1 MAESRL
7 MSSRARGFAVNSL
20 VGADHSP
27 GGGGGGIA
35 SYDEP
40 LIKNEYNP
48 DYQTIKTEAYG
59 SPGTQFTDAGSDRDQ
74 APPPPPLNE
83 ESEVILELEKK
94 DLWQAF
100 CKHGTE
106 MVITKAGRRL
116 FPALKCKVSG
126 LDPNA
131 KYAFLVDIVPADD
144 CRYKFSNCEWVVA
157 GKADPEPPKRM
168 YVHPESPNTGAHWMK
183 KIVSFHKLK
192 MTNNV
197 SDTGGYAILNSMH
210 RYQPRV
216 HIVQCDDVYKIP
228 WCAFRT
234 MIFPETEFY
243 AVTAYQSEK
252 ITQLKIEHNPFA
264 KGFREPG
271 TATQAA
277 EERHESKD
285 VNHVI
290 IALEHYGAPPFIA
303 AGGSIQHTQ
312 APAGKSSCKYQQ
324 SQFDM
329 NSPVQ
334 NGVPLHIAPY
344 PEDLPTPQ
352 ATSSAVPLPML
363 LGSSTSPSQLS
374 KACYDIDTYPYSATA
389 WSDGLANAQIPY
401 SAALADFPPAAR
413 ESVGYRGSPLNAA
426 TAIDYPGDLRVT
438 NFYNS
443 SYIPLMYGHAPGDT
457 GAWSYPGIQALER
470 GSATPPAVSE
480 STKPLIPLAD
490 HSNPGSPAPVVNT
503 PTPPPVV
510 STPNSGLIGAIPASD
525 SDFSAVNNCLY
536 SKEHPRSRFSNR
548 GDHPYWGLATANH

>member
-1 MAESRL
+1 MQNFERMADPILST
-7 MSSRARGFAVNSL
+7 RARGFAVNSL
-20 VGADHSP
+20 VGDQNTPASP
-27 GGGGGGIA
+27 GLSFQEQNSDSGT
-35 SYDEP
+35 
-40 LIKNEYNP
+40 LIKSEFAGGS

-59 SPGTQFTDAGSDRDQ
+59 SPGSQFTDPGEREQQVPAP
-74 APPPPPLNE
+74 APPQLNE
-83 ESEVILELEKK
+83 ESEVTLELEKK
-94 DLWQAF
+94 ELWQSF

-131 KYAFLVDIVPADD
+131 KYAFLVDVVPADD

-183 KIVSFHKLK
+183 KIISFHKLK

-197 SDTGGYAILNSMH
+197 SDTSGYAILNSMH

-216 HIVQCDDVYKIP
+216 HIVQCDDIYKIP

-234 MIFPETEFY
+234 MIFQETEFF

-285 VNHVI
+285 INHVI
-290 IALEHYGAPPFIA
+290 IALDSYGAPPFLA

-312 APAGKSSCKYQQ
+312 ASTTKTNYQQ
-324 SQFDM
+324 SQFDI
-329 NSPVQ
+329 NPPVQ
-334 NGVPLHIAPY
+334 NGVPLAIAPY
-344 PEDLPTPQ
+344 PEDLAVAPQ
-352 ATSSAVPLPML
+352 SSSAVPLPML
-363 LGSSTSPSQLS
+363 LGAGSPGSLT
-374 KACYDIDTYPYSATA
+374 KCCDIEYPYTSSA
-389 WSDGLANAQIPY
+389 WSDGLAASQIPY
-401 SAALADFPPAAR
+401 SAALDFAPYAR
-413 ESVGYRGSPLNAA
+413 DAYRTSPIGGGAEYA
-426 TAIDYPGDLRVT
+426 GAPDIRVP

-443 SYIPLMYGHAPGDT
+443 SYIPLMYGNPPDT
-457 GAWSYPGIQALER
+457 GAWTYPGVATDR
-470 GSATPPAVSE
+470 SSSADGGGPGSDS
-480 STKPLIPLAD
+480 KPLLPV
-490 HSNPGSPAPVVNT
+490 SSSSSPA
-503 PTPPPVV
+503 PTPPPHSSPALPV
-510 STPNSGLIGAIPASD
+510 SSD
-525 SDFSAVNNCLY
+525 SDFSSVNNCLY
-536 SKEHPRSRFSNR
+536 SKEHPRSRFTNR
-548 GDHPYWGLATANH
+548 GDHPYWGLAAANH